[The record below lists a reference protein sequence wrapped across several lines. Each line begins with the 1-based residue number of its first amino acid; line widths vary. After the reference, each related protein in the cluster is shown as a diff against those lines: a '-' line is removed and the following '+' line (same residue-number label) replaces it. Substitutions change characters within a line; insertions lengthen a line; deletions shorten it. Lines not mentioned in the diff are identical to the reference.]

1 MSAILDVNGN
11 TDVDALQQS
20 LRTWKEDCEVSL
32 LDEFLDYCEDTAKA
46 QVKLRVVRDIPDSVI
61 RMVWFQCLA
70 KAGEEYLLDIGL
82 SEYRP
87 NPNEEDLEQCEEI
100 LTTWLW
106 AYKCSRHE
114 AITGEEL

>member
-11 TDVDALQQS
+11 TDMDALQQS
-20 LRTWKEDCEVSL
+20 LRTWEEDCEVSL

-46 QVKLRVVRDIPDSVI
+46 QVKLGVVRDNHDSVI

-70 KAGEEYLLDIGL
+70 KAGEEYL

-87 NPNEEDLEQCEEI
+87 NPNEEDLERCEEI